1 MHKPKNIFGPDPDP
15 KNSPLGPKRA
25 QNDPKKAKDQ
35 KVNKQK
41 KNFTKL
47 KLSVHMSKPQK
58 HFSDLMATQHSPIG
72 PKRAQNYPSKRQK
85 FKK

>member
-1 MHKPKNIFGPDPDP
+1 MHKPQNIFGSDPDP

-41 KNFTKL
+41 KKTLQNKSYQSIQINL
-47 KLSVHMSKPQK
+47 KNIFQTLCQP
-58 HFSDLMATQHSPIG
+58 
-72 PKRAQNYPSKRQK
+72 
-85 FKK
+85 

>member
-35 KVNKQK
+35 KVNNLK
-41 KNFTKL
+41 KNFTK
-47 KLSVHMSKPQK
+47 
-58 HFSDLMATQHSPIG
+58 
-72 PKRAQNYPSKRQK
+72 
-85 FKK
+85 